1 MKITD
6 FKKED
11 LEKGIMI
18 RRNGWG
24 KDISISFNKNASIF
38 DAYIN
43 GIITGDKTD
52 LTLED
57 ITSDD
62 WELIEKSTQV
72 WEPPY
77 AGKYYYISTA
87 GNTAHDTFD
96 KSVDKCRLSFGNC
109 FKTREE
115 AAYMAEKLKIITKL
129 RELSNIKFSEN
140 KGKYFIYYNFREN
153 RVLCTETNYTKIIP
167 FEVCFKTRED
177 CQKAIDTIGEEN
189 LKKYYF
195 DVGEE
200 E

>member
-18 RRNGWG
+18 RRKEWA

-62 WELIEKSTQV
+62 WELIEKSIQV

-140 KGKYFIYYNFREN
+140 KGKYYIYYNFREN
-153 RVLCTETNYTKIIP
+153 RVLCTETNYVKIIP
-167 FEVCFKTRED
+167 FEVCFKTAKE
-177 CQKAIDTIGEEN
+177 CQEAIETIGEDN

-195 DVGEE
+195 DVEE
-200 E
+200 EK

>member
-1 MKITD
+1 MYISETETL
-6 FKKED
+6 FKSSAVIE
-11 LEKGIMI
+11 
-18 RRNGWG
+18 
-24 KDISISFNKNASIF
+24 DISISFNKNASIF

-43 GIITGDKTD
+43 GVITGDKTD

-115 AAYMAEKLKIITKL
+115 AEHMAEKIKIINKL

-153 RVLCTETNYTKIIP
+153 RVLCTETNYTKSIP

-177 CQKAIDTIGEEN
+177 CQKAIDTIGEDN

-195 DVGEE
+195 DVEE
-200 E
+200 EK